1 MTREEIKNSSRTKVI
16 EYFVNE
22 YMFDGKSNEE
32 LSGSMVKVLAVLDE
46 WFGKNDK
53 KWQVDKVYEEF
64 EESRD
69 ALKAWKQSKDEF
81 TRFHVIVEV
90 SDFLAA
96 FASFVKK
103 YIGSVEEKD
112 IKDEDSEFTN
122 MLDTIKGI
130 IELVEITPKEVVIN
144 IENKFL
150 EIYMGLTTYRKL
162 KSGDT
167 RDILCRVIRTLYTT
181 KEINDANNEKKIVK
195 EIRRMWYAR
204 EFNKIFD

>member
-32 LSGSMVKVLAVLDE
+32 LSSSMVKVLAVLDE

-103 YIGSVEEKD
+103 YIGSVDEKD
-112 IKDEDSEFTN
+112 IKDEDSEFIE
-122 MLDTIKGI
+122 MLNTIKDI
-130 IELVEITPKEVVIN
+130 IKLVEITPKEVVIN

-181 KEINDANNEKKIVK
+181 KEINDVNNEKKIVK

>member
-32 LSGSMVKVLAVLDE
+32 LSSNMVKVLAVLDE

>member
-32 LSGSMVKVLAVLDE
+32 LSGTMVKVLAVLDE

-69 ALKAWKQSKDEF
+69 ALKAWKQTKDEF

-103 YIGSVEEKD
+103 YIGSVDEKD
-112 IKDEDSEFTN
+112 IKDEDSEFIE

-195 EIRRMWYAR
+195 EIRRMWYVR

>member
-112 IKDEDSEFTN
+112 IKDEDSEFIE

>member
-32 LSGSMVKVLAVLDE
+32 LSSSMVKVLAVLDE

-112 IKDEDSEFTN
+112 IKDEDSEFIE
-122 MLDTIKGI
+122 MLNTIKGI

>member
-103 YIGSVEEKD
+103 YIGSVDEKD
-112 IKDEDSEFTN
+112 IKDEDSEFIE

-181 KEINDANNEKKIVK
+181 KEINDANNEKKVVK

>member
-112 IKDEDSEFTN
+112 IKDEDSEFIE
-122 MLDTIKGI
+122 MLNTIKGI

>member
-112 IKDEDSEFTN
+112 IKDEDSEFIEILN
-122 MLDTIKGI
+122 TIKGI

>member
-32 LSGSMVKVLAVLDE
+32 LSSSMVKVLAVLDE

-69 ALKAWKQSKDEF
+69 ALKAWKQTKDEF

-112 IKDEDSEFTN
+112 IKDEDSEFIE
-122 MLDTIKGI
+122 MLDTIKDI

>member
-22 YMFDGKSNEE
+22 YMFDGESNEE
-32 LSGSMVKVLAVLDE
+32 LSSSMVKVLAVLDE

-103 YIGSVEEKD
+103 YIGSVNEKD
-112 IKDEDSEFTN
+112 IKDEDSEFIE
-122 MLDTIKGI
+122 MLNTIKDI

>member
-32 LSGSMVKVLAVLDE
+32 LSSSMVKVLAVLDE

-103 YIGSVEEKD
+103 YIGSVDEKD

-122 MLDTIKGI
+122 MLNTIKDI
-130 IELVEITPKEVVIN
+130 IKLVEITPKEVVIN

>member
-32 LSGSMVKVLAVLDE
+32 LSSMVKVLAVLDE

-112 IKDEDSEFTN
+112 IKDEDSEFIE
-122 MLDTIKGI
+122 MLNTIKGI

-195 EIRRMWYAR
+195 EIRRMWYTR

>member
-32 LSGSMVKVLAVLDE
+32 LSSSMVKVLAVLDE

-103 YIGSVEEKD
+103 YIGSVDEKD
-112 IKDEDSEFTN
+112 IKDEDSEFIE
-122 MLDTIKGI
+122 MLDTIKDI

>member
-112 IKDEDSEFTN
+112 IKDEDSEFIE
-122 MLDTIKGI
+122 MLNTIKDI

>member
-32 LSGSMVKVLAVLDE
+32 LSSSMVKVLAVLDE

-53 KWQVDKVYEEF
+53 KWQVDKVYEEL

-112 IKDEDSEFTN
+112 IKDEDSEFIE
-122 MLDTIKGI
+122 MLNTIKGI

-144 IENKFL
+144 IENKCL

>member
-96 FASFVKK
+96 FASFVKR

-112 IKDEDSEFTN
+112 IKDEDSEFIE
-122 MLDTIKGI
+122 MLNTIKDI

>member
-32 LSGSMVKVLAVLDE
+32 LSSSMVKVLAVLDE

-103 YIGSVEEKD
+103 YIGSVDEKD
-112 IKDEDSEFTN
+112 IKDEDSEFIE

>member
-1 MTREEIKNSSRTKVI
+1 
-16 EYFVNE
+16 
-22 YMFDGKSNEE
+22 MFDGKSNEE
-32 LSGSMVKVLAVLDE
+32 LSSSMVKVLAVLDE

-103 YIGSVEEKD
+103 YIGSVDEKD

>member
-22 YMFDGKSNEE
+22 YMFDEKSNEE
-32 LSGSMVKVLAVLDE
+32 LSSSMVKVLAVLDE

-112 IKDEDSEFTN
+112 IKDEDSEFIE
-122 MLDTIKGI
+122 MLNTIKSI

>member
-32 LSGSMVKVLAVLDE
+32 LSSSMVKVLAVLDE

-103 YIGSVEEKD
+103 YIGSVDEKD
-112 IKDEDSEFTN
+112 IKDEDSEFIE
-122 MLDTIKGI
+122 MLNTIKSI
-130 IELVEITPKEVVIN
+130 IELVEISPKEVVIN

>member
-69 ALKAWKQSKDEF
+69 ALKAWKQTKDEF

-103 YIGSVEEKD
+103 YIGSVDEKD
-112 IKDEDSEFTN
+112 IKDEDSEFIE

-195 EIRRMWYAR
+195 EIRRMWYVR

>member
-32 LSGSMVKVLAVLDE
+32 LSSNMVKVLAVLDE

-103 YIGSVEEKD
+103 YIGSVDEKD

>member
-32 LSGSMVKVLAVLDE
+32 LSSSMVKVLAVLDE

-103 YIGSVEEKD
+103 YIGSVDEKD
-112 IKDEDSEFTN
+112 IKDEDSEFIE
-122 MLDTIKGI
+122 MLNTIKGI
-130 IELVEITPKEVVIN
+130 IELVDITPKEVVIN

>member
-32 LSGSMVKVLAVLDE
+32 LSSSMVKVLVVLDE

>member
-32 LSGSMVKVLAVLDE
+32 LNSSMVKVLAVLDE

-103 YIGSVEEKD
+103 YIGSIDEKD
-112 IKDEDSEFTN
+112 IKDEDSEFIE
-122 MLDTIKGI
+122 MLSTIKGI

>member
-32 LSGSMVKVLAVLDE
+32 LSSNMIKVLAVLDE

-103 YIGSVEEKD
+103 YIGSVDEKD
-112 IKDEDSEFTN
+112 IKDEDSEFIE
-122 MLDTIKGI
+122 MLGTIKGI

>member
-103 YIGSVEEKD
+103 YIGSVDEKD
-112 IKDEDSEFTN
+112 IKDEDSEFIE
-122 MLDTIKGI
+122 MLDAIKGI

>member
-32 LSGSMVKVLAVLDE
+32 LSSSMVKVLAVLDE

-69 ALKAWKQSKDEF
+69 ALKAWKQTKDEF

>member
-103 YIGSVEEKD
+103 YIGSVDEKD
-112 IKDEDSEFTN
+112 IKDEDSEFIE
-122 MLDTIKGI
+122 MLNTIKGI

>member
-32 LSGSMVKVLAVLDE
+32 LSSSMVKVLAVLDE

-103 YIGSVEEKD
+103 YIGSVDEKD
-112 IKDEDSEFTN
+112 IKDEDSEFIE
-122 MLDTIKGI
+122 MLDTIKDI
-130 IELVEITPKEVVIN
+130 IKLVEITPKEVVIN

>member
-1 MTREEIKNSSRTKVI
+1 LTREEIKNSSRTKVI

-32 LSGSMVKVLAVLDE
+32 LSSSMVKVLVVLDE

-103 YIGSVEEKD
+103 YIGSVDEKD

>member
-32 LSGSMVKVLAVLDE
+32 LSSSMVKVLAVLDE

-112 IKDEDSEFTN
+112 IKDEDSEFIE
-122 MLDTIKGI
+122 MLSTIKDI
-130 IELVEITPKEVVIN
+130 IKLVEITPKEVVIN

>member
-32 LSGSMVKVLAVLDE
+32 LSSSMVKVLAVLDE

-103 YIGSVEEKD
+103 YIGSVDEKD

>member
-103 YIGSVEEKD
+103 YIGSVDEKD
-112 IKDEDSEFTN
+112 IKDEDSEFIE

>member
-32 LSGSMVKVLAVLDE
+32 LSSSMVKVLAVLDE

-69 ALKAWKQSKDEF
+69 ALKAWKQTKDEF

-112 IKDEDSEFTN
+112 IKDEDSEFIE
-122 MLDTIKGI
+122 MLDAIKGI